1 MTVQIRH
8 LGRERALQA
17 LFSLETT
24 APADLDGAL
33 DHFWKTLDEETP
45 RPAKTFAAE
54 LVRGVV
60 THRDSLDEAIQVH
73 SENWKVERMARV
85 DRNILRL
92 GAWELAHTDTP
103 ARVVIN
109 EAVEIARTF
118 GAESS
123 SAFVNGI
130 LDKLARAAGKL

>member
-17 LFSLETT
+17 LFSLEMT

-33 DHFWKTLDEETP
+33 EHFWKTLDEETP
-45 RPAKTFAAE
+45 RPARTFAAE
-54 LVRGVV
+54 LVRGVI
-60 THRDSLDEAIQVH
+60 THRDGLDEAIQEH

-92 GAWELAHTDTP
+92 GAWELTHTDTP

-130 LDKLARAAGKL
+130 LDKMARAAGKL

>member
-1 MTVQIRH
+1 MTIQIRH
-8 LGRERALQA
+8 IGRERALQA
-17 LFSLETT
+17 LFSLEAT
-24 APADLDGAL
+24 AGGELDAAL
-33 DHFWKTLDEETP
+33 EHFWKTLDEETP
-45 RPAKTFAAE
+45 RQAKVFAGE

-60 THRDSLDEAIQVH
+60 THRDSLDETIQEH

-92 GAWELAHTDTP
+92 GAWELLHSETP
-103 ARVVIN
+103 ARVIIN

-118 GAESS
+118 GAEGS